1 MYFNVSFCVYL
12 LCRVSGILEQ
22 DLHTGSCV
30 CVCVHVCGKQPGSFI
45 LKWMACNGPGCVA
58 NMGFMVS
65 GVQ

>member
-22 DLHTGSCV
+22 TYTLVRV
-30 CVCVHVCGKQPGSFI
+30 CVRVCGKQPGSFI